1 MQNQQPAPPAYPL
14 DTNAR
19 GKACGTF
26 HTFREFFEQPAAFHE
41 KWKAAALFHGG
52 GAEERGVSIRL
63 LFGCPEGAL
72 YNLPPCDILKA
83 SRHKG
88 GSAMSEEK
96 TVSKPRQLWDSAV
109 KAVKGGGTEQL
120 IETFTAEMTL
130 VAEGLCEDQ
139 NNLRREITQVRTLA
153 EKLET
158 RVDNEQEVLDTT
170 LRENQKEIDRR
181 LDELSPPY
189 ECPGGQSSQAGR
201 KTEAGKEPD

>member
-41 KWKAAALFHGG
+41 KWKAAALFRGG
-52 GAEERGVSIRL
+52 GAEERGASIRL

-88 GSAMSEEK
+88 GSAMSEEENGQQ
-96 TVSKPRQLWDSAV
+96 TQAAV
-109 KAVKGGGTEQL
+109 GQRSQG
-120 IETFTAEMTL
+120 
-130 VAEGLCEDQ
+130 CERWRHGAAD
-139 NNLRREITQVRTLA
+139 
-153 EKLET
+153 
-158 RVDNEQEVLDTT
+158 
-170 LRENQKEIDRR
+170 
-181 LDELSPPY
+181 
-189 ECPGGQSSQAGR
+189 
-201 KTEAGKEPD
+201 